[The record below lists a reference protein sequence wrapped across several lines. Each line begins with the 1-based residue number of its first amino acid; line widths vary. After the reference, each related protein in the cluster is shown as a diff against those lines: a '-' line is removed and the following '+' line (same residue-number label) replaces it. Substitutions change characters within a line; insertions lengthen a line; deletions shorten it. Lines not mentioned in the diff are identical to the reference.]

1 MGIKIRHFFNES
13 KLLSAVLSLAVLFFF
28 LNCKG
33 DSQLNRMPN
42 KDWVHK
48 QNYETLKETILDLQS
63 MGERR
68 SWEKQKE
75 TSLYLQRRLKEKGLQ
90 PEIQV
95 YEDNGQTWENI
106 TVTFPGNVNPGRKI
120 LAVAHYDSTSL
131 VSKNDAPGADDN
143 GSGVAV
149 LLELAEILRHKQN
162 QNTVQLVFFS
172 NEEKGQLGSK
182 AFARKMREDQAD
194 IYGVINID
202 IVGYNAPWAI
212 FSSEIFKVITS
223 ESPLNH
229 RVKMLGKMVN
239 NWFTHLFNVGKNLKV
254 MVRSED
260 QYLVPDTSKA
270 NERIGKNIV
279 RWDVGNTC
287 I

>member
-1 MGIKIRHFFNES
+1 LGKTEGRDKAVEINQD
-13 KLLSAVLSLAVLFFF
+13 KL
-28 LNCKG
+28 
-33 DSQLNRMPN
+33 
-42 KDWVHK
+42 K
-48 QNYETLKETILDLQS
+48 QTILDLQS
-63 MGERR
+63 MRERR

-90 PEIQV
+90 PEIQI
-95 YEDNGQTWENI
+95 YEDNGRTWENI

-120 LAVAHYDSTSL
+120 LAVAHYDSTSS

-143 GSGVAV
+143 GSGVAT

-212 FSSEIFKVITS
+212 FSTEIFKVMTS
-223 ESPLNH
+223 EFPLKH

-279 RWDVGNTC
+279 RWDVGNPC